1 MRPKGPNYTVP
12 TDEEILGYN
21 NVPVEVAARYIGA
34 STATLYEALQD
45 ERAPFGFAV
54 LRASNWS
61 YNISPG
67 GADPLQAGGAPDA
80 PPVGDPGHRRGG
92 HPAPAGAAGDR
103 LRLGL
108 SYIREERMTM
118 PGNDRNCYKIAR
130 RAAGLTQEAAA
141 ERLGLSVESI
151 RAYETGGRVPP
162 SQVVELM
169 VILYNAQHLAYQHL
183 HETNELYNRIV
194 PALEDRDLIRTAVVL
209 RNRLARMEQRRSLD
223 RLLEIAEDDR
233 IDEDERPEFLA
244 IVAELREIVRSAL
257 ELQLHCP
264 AEEG

>member
-1 MRPKGPNYTVP
+1 
-12 TDEEILGYN
+12 
-21 NVPVEVAARYIGA
+21 
-34 STATLYEALQD
+34 
-45 ERAPFGFAV
+45 
-54 LRASNWS
+54 
-61 YNISPG
+61 
-67 GADPLQAGGAPDA
+67 
-80 PPVGDPGHRRGG
+80 
-92 HPAPAGAAGDR
+92 
-103 LRLGL
+103 
-108 SYIREERMTM
+108 M
-118 PGNDRNCYKIAR
+118 PGDCRNIYKIAR

-194 PALEDRDLIRTAVVL
+194 PALEDRDLIRTALVL
-209 RNRLARMEQRRSLD
+209 RNRLARLEQRRSLD

-244 IVAELREIVRSAL
+244 IVAELREIVRGAL